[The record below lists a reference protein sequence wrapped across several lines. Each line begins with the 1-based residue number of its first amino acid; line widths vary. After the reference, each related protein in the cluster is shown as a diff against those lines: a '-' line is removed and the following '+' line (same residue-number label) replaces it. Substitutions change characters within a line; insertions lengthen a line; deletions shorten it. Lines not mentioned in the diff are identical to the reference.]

1 MNVDFLTL
9 ACLRDHLDGLLGAR
23 VQNVV
28 FPDERS
34 LSLELYAGQRV
45 HLLASADPSQPC
57 MLLTPQKPRRGVEGE
72 SQLLLLLRKWVRGG
86 RLVDVSQ
93 PPWERILT
101 LHFDSHIGSS
111 RLVVE
116 LVGRYSNLILVGP
129 DDLVL
134 DAVKHVGPDMTRYR
148 VTLPGQP
155 YQLPPPPPNRR
166 PPISLNLDEWTQ
178 LLSDAAPDDPLERL
192 LVRRILGVGPLL
204 AREAAARATGD
215 PSATVG
221 DAEPEA
227 LALAVR
233 ELFAPLEDGH
243 WAPHVAVEGAS
254 EGVDA
259 VEEAEVSEEARVIA
273 FASYELRQ
281 YSDDADVRIE
291 PLPDISQA
299 MWRYFESRGLEDAY
313 AAARQ
318 AVQALVD
325 DARERLE
332 RGLEKLQE
340 QMVDQ
345 ERVDEL
351 RTNGELLLTYQAQV
365 PPRARQVTLTDYAG
379 QPRVIP
385 LDPTQTPVENAQS
398 YFKRY
403 DKAQRAA
410 KQIPRLMRAHKTDLA
425 YLSQLDA
432 DLDLAESRPEIDAV
446 RDALADAGW
455 AKKRRG
461 SPGHVAGPRRFEVD
475 GFPIYVGRNAKQ
487 NEQVTFRRAGPQDLW
502 LHVVGLP
509 GAHVIVKCGHQ
520 EAPAHVVQRAAQLA
534 AYYSPARKSQ
544 GRVGVHVTERRF
556 VHRLRGAH
564 AHPGLVT
571 YREERTVWVQ
581 DVEEKLKG
589 EG

>member
-57 MLLTPQKPRRGVEGE
+57 MLLTPQKPRRGVEDE
-72 SQLLLLLRKWVRGG
+72 TPLLLLLRKWVRGG

-101 LHFDSHIGSS
+101 LHFESHIGSS

-116 LVGRYSNLILVGP
+116 LVGRYSNVILVGP
-129 DDLVL
+129 DDIVL

-166 PPISLNLDEWTQ
+166 PPTSLNLDAWVR
-178 LLSDAAPDDPLERL
+178 LLSDAAPDEPLERR
-192 LVRRILGVGPLL
+192 LVRQLLGVGPLL

-215 PSATVG
+215 PAARVG

-233 ELFAPLEDGH
+233 ALFSPLEDGH
-243 WAPHVAVEGAS
+243 WAPHVAVEKP
-254 EGVDA
+254 
-259 VEEAEVSEEARVIA
+259 SEEDEKEGISDETARVIA
-273 FASYELRQ
+273 FAAYELRQ
-281 YSDDADVRIE
+281 YDADTNVQIE
-291 PLPDISQA
+291 PVPDISQA
-299 MWRYFESRGLEDAY
+299 MWRYFEDRGLEDAY

-318 AVQALVD
+318 AVQALID

-365 PPRARQVTLTDYAG
+365 PPRAREVTLTDYEG
-379 QPRVIP
+379 QPRTIP
-385 LDPTQTPVENAQS
+385 LDPKQTPVENAQA

-410 KQIPRLMRAHKTDLA
+410 KQIPRLMRANKTDLA

-446 RDALADAGW
+446 RDALSAAGW

-461 SPGHVAGPRRFEVD
+461 SPGPVAGPRRFEVD
-475 GFPIYVGRNAKQ
+475 GFPIYVGRNANQ
-487 NEQVTFRRAGPQDLW
+487 NEQVTFKRAGPQDLW

-520 EAPAHVVQRAAQLA
+520 EAPQHVVQRASQLA

-544 GRVGVHVTERRF
+544 GRIGVHVTERRF

-581 DVEEKLKG
+581 DVEEALDV
-589 EG
+589 

>member
-9 ACLRDHLDGLLGAR
+9 ACLRDHLDRLLGAR

-28 FPDERS
+28 FPDARS
-34 LSLELYAGQRV
+34 LSLELYAGQRIY
-45 HLLASADPSQPC
+45 LLASADPTQPC
-57 MLLTPQKPRRGVEGE
+57 MLLTPQKPRRGVADE
-72 SQLLLLLRKWVRGG
+72 SPLLLLLRKWVRGG

-101 LHFDSHIGSS
+101 LHFESHTGPS

-129 DDLVL
+129 DGLVL
-134 DAVKHVGPDMTRYR
+134 DAAKHVGPGMTRYR
-148 VTLPGQP
+148 VTLPAQP

-166 PPISLNLDEWTQ
+166 PPAGLTLAVWTG
-178 LLSDAAPDDPLERL
+178 LLSSAAPDDPLERW
-192 LVRRILGVGPLL
+192 LVRQLLGVGPLL
-204 AREAAARATGD
+204 AREIAARATGD
-215 PSATVG
+215 PHATVG
-221 DAEPEA
+221 DVELEA
-227 LALAVR
+227 LALAVKD
-233 ELFAPLEDGH
+233 LFSPLEDGH

-254 EGVDA
+254 ED
-259 VEEAEVSEEARVIA
+259 ERVIA
-273 FASYELRQ
+273 FAPYALHQ
-281 YSDDADVRIE
+281 YSAGADVRIE
-291 PLPDISQA
+291 PVADINQA
-299 MWRYFESRGLEDAY
+299 MWRYFEDRGLDDAY
-313 AAARQ
+313 ATARRTVQVLIDAARG
-318 AVQALVD
+318 
-325 DARERLE
+325 RLE

-345 ERVDEL
+345 ARVDEL

-365 PPRARQVTLTDYAG
+365 LPRAREVTLTDYEG
-379 QPRVIP
+379 QPRTIP
-385 LDPTQTPVENAQS
+385 LDPAQTPVENAQA

-410 KQIPRLMRAHKTDLA
+410 EQIPRLMRANKTDLA

-446 RDALADAGW
+446 RDALAAAGW

-461 SPGHVAGPRRFEVD
+461 SPGPVEGPRRFEVD
-475 GFPIYVGRNAKQ
+475 GFPIYVGRNANQ
-487 NEQVTFRRAGPQDLW
+487 NEQVTFDRAGPQDLW

-520 EAPAHVVQRAAQLA
+520 EAPEHVVQRAAQLA
-534 AYYSPARKSQ
+534 AYYSLARKSQ
-544 GRVGVHVTERRF
+544 GRIGVHVTERRF

-581 DVEEKLKG
+581 DVQEALDV
-589 EG
+589 